1 MDYSGAVLEIPRLPD
16 PQPQNRALGS
26 YLTHPPDSTHGRTIP
41 SKGGILDG
49 PNLITAPMWEPERI
63 DGNKPAA

>member
-1 MDYSGAVLEIPRLPD
+1 MNTILVLIKLMDYSGAVLEIPRLPD

-41 SKGGILDG
+41 SKGLAGVSGRLPLASHVIQ
-49 PNLITAPMWEPERI
+49 
-63 DGNKPAA
+63 